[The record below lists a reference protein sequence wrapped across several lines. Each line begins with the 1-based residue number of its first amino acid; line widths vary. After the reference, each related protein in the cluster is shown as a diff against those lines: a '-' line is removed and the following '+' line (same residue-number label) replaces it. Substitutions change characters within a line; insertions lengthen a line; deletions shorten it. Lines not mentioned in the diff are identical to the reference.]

1 MRLHVHEYGDPAGFP
16 LVCLHGVTS
25 HGERF
30 RRVAEER
37 LEGRRVIAPD
47 LRGHGRSGIE
57 PPWSLDAHVGDA
69 LETATTL
76 GVEEADWLGFSYGGR
91 VAAALAARVP
101 ERVASLVL
109 LDPALHLPAGACLE
123 QALEER
129 GDLSFADVDE
139 AIEDRGST
147 LLHTPREMLEEEM
160 SQHLVRGED
169 GRLRYR
175 YEPVAA
181 IAAWSDM
188 ADDPPPVADVR
199 TLIVCGDQSW
209 VPVDL
214 ARYPDAQT
222 LEVAGGHPVL
232 WEDFDA
238 TAAAI
243 AGFFEA

>member
-1 MRLHVHEYGDPAGFP
+1 MRLHVHEYGDPAGSP
-16 LVCLHGVTS
+16 LICLHGVTG

-30 RRVAEER
+30 RRLAEER

-47 LRGHGRSGIE
+47 LRGHGRSGSE
-57 PPWSLDAHVGDA
+57 PPWSLDAHISDA
-69 LETATTL
+69 LETATAL

-91 VAAALAARVP
+91 VAAALAAREP
-101 ERVASLVL
+101 ERVESLVL
-109 LDPALHLPAGACLE
+109 LDPALHLPPDSCLE

-139 AIEDRGST
+139 AIEDRGSA

-188 ADDPPPVADVR
+188 AAAPPPVADVR

-214 ARYPDAQT
+214 ARYPNAQT

>member
-1 MRLHVHEYGDPAGFP
+1 MRLHVHEYGDPAGSP
-16 LVCLHGVTS
+16 LVCVHGVTG
-25 HGERF
+25 HGGRF
-30 RRVAEER
+30 RRLAEER
-37 LEGRRVIAPD
+37 LEGRRLIAPD
-47 LRGHGRSGIE
+47 LRGHGRSGVV
-57 PPWSLDAHVGDA
+57 PPWSLETHVDDL
-69 LETATTL
+69 LETATGL
-76 GVEEADWLGFSYGGR
+76 GIERADWLGFSYGGR
-91 VAAALAARVP
+91 VAAALAAREP
-101 ERVASLVL
+101 GRVASLVL
-109 LDPALHLPAGACLE
+109 LDPALALPQETCLE

-139 AIEDRGST
+139 AIEDRGT
-147 LLHTPREMLEEEM
+147 PLLHTPRYMLEEEM

-181 IAAWSDM
+181 IAIWSDM
-188 ADDPPPVADVR
+188 ADKPPPVADVP
-199 TLIVCGDQSW
+199 TLIVRGDESW

-214 ARYPDAQT
+214 SRYPDAQT

-238 TAAAI
+238 SAAAI